1 MVEQCYRCS
10 VGVWPDG
17 DLLDTTDSLSGF
29 LGSDSDVSRF
39 SPGGSPGVSDNV
51 VFLSVLSSVSDGGDG
66 VVESGSRALGL
77 GDNTTG
83 VVHESGLLGIDGDGN
98 WSLLDGGFQGR
109 GGVGRDLMNFSDV
122 NLSGVLSGVASSV
135 SGSVGVVLLKVLSV
149 RLDVVHG
156 VFLPSTVATSAGGIA
171 VNDLLLREGKELSS
185 LDEVVSL
192 NGAGGRESPAGS
204 ALSLVLNWVDGTLGS
219 PVNRGSSWHG
229 EDSVLW
235 EGLWSLVSEESLLLL
250 RGHVGELVVSVSGT
264 TVHGVELSNF
274 GVGLLELSESEFV
287 LLFGS
292 VGLSVLNNVA
302 HERSLDGG
310 DFGVSGSRGS
320 KKGNSSHV

>member
-1 MVEQCYRCS
+1 
-10 VGVWPDG
+10 
-17 DLLDTTDSLSGF
+17 
-29 LGSDSDVSRF
+29 
-39 SPGGSPGVSDNV
+39 
-51 VFLSVLSSVSDGGDG
+51 
-66 VVESGSRALGL
+66 
-77 GDNTTG
+77 
-83 VVHESGLLGIDGDGN
+83 
-98 WSLLDGGFQGR
+98 
-109 GGVGRDLMNFSDV
+109 
-122 NLSGVLSGVASSV
+122 
-135 SGSVGVVLLKVLSV
+135 V

-171 VNDLLLREGKELSS
+171 VNDLLLREGKEMSS

-235 EGLWSLVSEESLLLL
+235 EGLWSLVSKESLLLL

-287 LLFGS
+287 FLFGS
-292 VGLSVLNNVA
+292 IGLSVLNNVA

-310 DFGVSGSRGS
+310 DFGVGSSRGS
-320 KKGNSSHV
+320 EEGNGSHVNFVFIFNNLYNQDPLNSLTIYTILLNIIKITAYIILAYLNINNLSK